1 MMWVDRDK
9 DLVVV
14 LLANRVYPTSL
25 NDISVARGMIVD
37 EIVKAYLKGV
47 EGNGAKRL

>member
-14 LLANRVYPTSL
+14 LLTNRVYPTSVSL
-25 NDISVARGMIVD
+25 GITLARAAIVD
-37 EIVKAYLKGV
+37 EIVKAYLKG
-47 EGNGAKRL
+47 